1 MSTLAVTGATGKL
14 GRATLKHLAN
24 RKVAANTLIP
34 LARDLTKA
42 SDLAAQGMQVRQ
54 GDYTDAAS
62 LERAFQGA
70 DRLLFI
76 STSAL
81 GDERMRQH
89 KNVVDAAKRAGVKH
103 IYYTSV
109 IKPSPNAN
117 FAASPGHFHTEA
129 LIRESAIPHTFFQN
143 NLYLDLIPFLFGSA
157 VDTGTLFHSAGE
169 GRIGFVQ
176 REDMAE
182 GIAAVITSSEPPA
195 KSYAF
200 TVDRKPYSMNDIA
213 AALGKANG
221 KTINYQ
227 NVSEQEFRSVL
238 EKVGVPAPGIAMAT
252 ALGNAVR
259 AGELDASSQDLAT
272 LLGRPTVS
280 LDEFL
285 ARKP

>member
-1 MSTLAVTGATGKL
+1 MTTLAVTGATGKL
-14 GRATLKHLAN
+14 GRATLKHLVN
-24 RKVAANTLIP
+24 RRVPAGSILP

-54 GDYTDAAS
+54 GDYTDPGS
-62 LERAFQGA
+62 LDRAFQGA

-81 GDERMRQH
+81 GEERMRH
-89 KNVVDAAKRAGVKH
+89 HRNVVDAAKRAGVKH

-117 FAASPGHFHTEA
+117 FAASPGHYHTEV
-129 LIRESAIPHTFFQN
+129 LIRESGIPHTFFQN

-157 VDTGTLFHSAGE
+157 VDTGTLLHSAGE
-169 GRIGFVQ
+169 GRIGFVL

-182 GIAAVITSSEPPA
+182 GIAAVITSSTPPA
-195 KSYAF
+195 GSYAF
-200 TVDRKPYSMNDIA
+200 TVDRQPYSLNDIA
-213 AALGKANG
+213 AALGKAHG
-221 KTINYQ
+221 KTIKYQ
-227 NVSEQEFRSVL
+227 SVSEQEFRGVL
-238 EKVGVPAPGIAMAT
+238 EEAGVPAPGVAMAV

-272 LLGRPTVS
+272 LLARPTVP

-285 ARKP
+285 TRKP